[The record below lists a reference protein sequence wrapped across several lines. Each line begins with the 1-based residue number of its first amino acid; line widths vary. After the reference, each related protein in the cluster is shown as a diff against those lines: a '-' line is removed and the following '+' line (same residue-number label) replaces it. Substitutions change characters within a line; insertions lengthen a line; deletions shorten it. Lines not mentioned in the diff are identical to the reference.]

1 MPRSTIARTGEQL
14 AHRST
19 GTFRARLL
27 AVVALLALAATY
39 LTPLVNADWNAW
51 RYDHGHA
58 SLTGVHQHTHPWQVS
73 APALG
78 DTADTGAGEHP
89 GLVFT
94 NSEESTPGMTAIWR
108 LTPIDVS
115 VSLLLV
121 EVSDASTPTLSDN
134 PSVPA
139 SPPPRSA
146 LSHLQPSLREEY
158 R

>member
-1 MPRSTIARTGEQL
+1 M
-14 AHRST
+14 AHGST

-58 SLTGVHQHTHPWQVS
+58 SLTGIHQHTHPWQDR
-73 APALG
+73 ATALG
-78 DTADTGAGEHP
+78 DTADTGDGEHP

-94 NSEESTPGMTAIWR
+94 GSDESTPGITAIWR
-108 LTPIDVS
+108 LAPVEVA

-121 EVSDASTPTLSDN
+121 EVADASTLAPTDN
-134 PSVPA
+134 LIAPA
-139 SPPPRSA
+139 SPPPRSV
-146 LSHLQPSLREEY
+146 LSHV
-158 R
+158 